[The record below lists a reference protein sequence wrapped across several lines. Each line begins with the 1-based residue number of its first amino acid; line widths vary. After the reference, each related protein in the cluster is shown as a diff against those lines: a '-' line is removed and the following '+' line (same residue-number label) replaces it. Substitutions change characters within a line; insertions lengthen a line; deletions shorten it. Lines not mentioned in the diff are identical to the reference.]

1 MVYCKLLQSKN
12 VRHAKYRIDDIN
24 LSIINSIRR
33 IILSEIPNVAFNFN
47 PYNRDVNDINIIQNN
62 TVLNNEFLGHRL
74 SMIPINLPVE
84 SIENFSKKAIKYK
97 YVINKKNTTND
108 IMNVTTQ
115 DIVIYDENNNI
126 LSKEER
132 DTIFPRN
139 KETNNY
145 ILINRLKPDKY
156 NVENGEEMN
165 VEMSST
171 QDIAKT
177 HARWSPV
184 STCTFI
190 NTVDDNLA
198 KNRLEE
204 LLSNIESTNKSEIK
218 KTKNLFESIEKY
230 RMFKKNKFN
239 EPCSFDFEIES
250 ECNMTPKYL
259 LIKSLDILIN
269 KLRHIISEPNK
280 YAIDILDED
289 TNMYSIT
296 FNNENHTFANLY
308 QNLVYNNM
316 VRKTNE
322 LKYIGYF
329 SPHPLEERVVFKVVF
344 SDKIK
349 SIDMFLKHSITEI
362 VEEIISIKKHIIAE
376 I

>member
-1 MVYCKLLQSKN
+1 MVHSKLLQSKHT
-12 VRHAKYRIDDIN
+12 RHAKYRFEDIN

-47 PYNRDVNDINIIQNN
+47 PYNTEINDINIITNT
-62 TVLNNEFLGHRL
+62 TVLNNEFLGHRI

-84 SIENFSKKAIKYK
+84 NIENFNKKAIKYK
-97 YVINKKNTTND
+97 YVIDKKNTTNH
-108 IMNVTTQ
+108 IINVTTE
-115 DIVIYDENNNI
+115 DIMIYDENNNK

-132 DTIFPRN
+132 DEIFPKN
-139 KETNNY
+139 DDTQNY

-156 NVENGEEMN
+156 NVENGEEMKI
-165 VEMSST
+165 EMSST
-171 QDIAKT
+171 VDIAKT

-184 STCTFI
+184 SNCTFI
-190 NTVDDNLA
+190 NTIDDTLA
-198 KNRLEE
+198 NQKLEE
-204 LLSNIESTNKSEIK
+204 RLAGIEKDNKSEIRK
-218 KTKNLFESIEKY
+218 AKNLFESIDKY
-230 RMFKKNKFN
+230 RIFKKNKYD

-250 ECNMTPKYL
+250 ECKMTPKYL
-259 LIKSLDILIN
+259 LVKSLDILID

-280 YAIDILDED
+280 YVIDILDED

-316 VRKTNE
+316 VRKTNT
-322 LKYIGYF
+322 LRYIGYF
-329 SPHPLEERVVFKVVF
+329 SPHPLEERVVFKIVF
-344 SDKIK
+344 NEKVK
-349 SIDMFLKHSITEI
+349 SIDLFLKNSITEI
-362 VEEIISIKKHIIAE
+362 VEEIISIKNHIIAE

>member
-1 MVYCKLLQSKN
+1 MVSTKLLKSKN
-12 VRHAKYRIDDIN
+12 VQHAKYRFDDIN

-47 PYNRDVNDINIIQNN
+47 PYNRDVNDINIIQNT

-84 SIENFSKKAIKYK
+84 YIENFSKKADKYK
-97 YVINKKNTTND
+97 YVIKKKNTTND
-108 IMNVTTQ
+108 IINVTTE
-115 DIVIYDENNNI
+115 DIIIYDENNNE

-132 DTIFPRN
+132 DVIFPRN
-139 KETNNY
+139 QQTNDY

-156 NVENGEEMN
+156 DVQNGEEMN

-171 QDIAKT
+171 LDIAKT

-190 NTVDDNLA
+190 NTIDDDLA
-198 KNRLEE
+198 KDKLEE
-204 LLSNIESTNKSEIK
+204 LLSNIESTNKSEIRK
-218 KTKNLFESIEKY
+218 AKNLFESIEKY

-259 LIKSLDILIN
+259 LVKSLDILIS

-280 YAIDILDED
+280 YTIDILDED
-289 TNMYSIT
+289 SNMYSIT

-329 SPHPLEERVVFKVVF
+329 CPHPLEERVIFKIVFNN
-344 SDKIK
+344 KIK
-349 SIDMFLKHSITEI
+349 SIDLFLKNSITEI
-362 VEEIISIKKHIIAE
+362 VEEILSIKKHIIAD